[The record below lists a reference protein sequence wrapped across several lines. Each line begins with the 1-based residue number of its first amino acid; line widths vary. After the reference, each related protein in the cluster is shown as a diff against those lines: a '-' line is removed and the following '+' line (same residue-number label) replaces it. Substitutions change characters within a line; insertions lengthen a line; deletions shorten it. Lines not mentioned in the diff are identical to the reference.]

1 MLTEIECF
9 VNWVRRRNPD
19 ARTWR
24 DYRGDLR
31 QFADLV
37 GDLLPAA
44 VTLRD
49 IDRFVRQQASQGC
62 QPSTINRRLA
72 AITAFYTFLADED
85 TTLVCPVLPH
95 RHGLREPQRLPRP
108 VQQDAI
114 CKFFAVI
121 TDPRDRAMFLLM
133 LRCGLR
139 ISEVATLRLTDLFL
153 DETLPRMIIHG
164 KGSKDRTAYLSPQ
177 AEQAVRTYLA
187 ARTSPATPSSSATKA
202 RVSPLRPSICVCSP
216 TVHKP
221 VSPSPPTVCA
231 TPSPTT
237 CSTLTCR

>member
-85 TTLVCPVLPH
+85 TTLVCPVSVSYTH
-95 RHGLREPQRLPRP
+95 LRAHETVLDLVCRL
-108 VQQDAI
+108 
-114 CKFFAVI
+114 
-121 TDPRDRAMFLLM
+121 LL
-133 LRCGLR
+133 
-139 ISEVATLRLTDLFL
+139 E
-153 DETLPRMIIHG
+153 
-164 KGSKDRTAYLSPQ
+164 KKNQ
-177 AEQAVRTYLA
+177 N
-187 ARTSPATPSSSATKA
+187 TSNT
-202 RVSPLRPSICVCSP
+202 I
-216 TVHKP
+216 
-221 VSPSPPTVCA
+221 
-231 TPSPTT
+231 
-237 CSTLTCR
+237 

>member
-85 TTLVCPVLPH
+85 TTLVCPVDAGLDDAINLVAEVLPH
-95 RHGLREPQRLPRP
+95 Q
-108 VQQDAI
+108 AS
-114 CKFFAVI
+114 FSA
-121 TDPRDRAMFLLM
+121 
-133 LRCGLR
+133 
-139 ISEVATLRLTDLFL
+139 LT
-153 DETLPRMIIHG
+153 
-164 KGSKDRTAYLSPQ
+164 S
-177 AEQAVRTYLA
+177 
-187 ARTSPATPSSSATKA
+187 
-202 RVSPLRPSICVCSP
+202 
-216 TVHKP
+216 
-221 VSPSPPTVCA
+221 
-231 TPSPTT
+231 
-237 CSTLTCR
+237 